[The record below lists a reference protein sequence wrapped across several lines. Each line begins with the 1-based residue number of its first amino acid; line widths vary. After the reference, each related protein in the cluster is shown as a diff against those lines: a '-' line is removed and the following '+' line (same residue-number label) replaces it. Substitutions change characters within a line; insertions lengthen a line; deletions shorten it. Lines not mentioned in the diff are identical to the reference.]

1 MSVTIPLRS
10 DLPWYDLTVEL
21 DGAEYLLEVRWS
33 ERAASWSLVVKDAAT
48 SEVLIGEQRLVEGF
62 PLSSA
67 SATRL
72 PPGALILVDSAG
84 EGAEAT
90 QASLGARHQLLYF
103 AAAELGVTPAVSTP
117 AAQPAPVVIRFG
129 PQGPTGPAGQDGT
142 GGVGPTGG
150 QGPTGPTGAGAT
162 GPSGQDGGTGPTGP
176 SGPSGPS
183 GPTGPSGS
191 DSAVPGPTGPTGPTS
206 TTAGPTGP
214 TGAGPTGPTGP
225 TSTVAG
231 PTGPTSTVA
240 GPTGST
246 GPTGANWQG
255 PWSSFTSYAVGDA
268 VSWLGGSYIA
278 TVANSGHD
286 PTVYTGYWGVLAA
299 KGTDGAAGI
308 NWRGTWLAGTAYAT
322 NDAVYD
328 AGQSYVATSASTSKE
343 PIYYPGLWSLM
354 AAQGGTGPTG
364 PTGPTSTVAGPTG
377 PTSTVAGPTGPTST
391 VPGPTGPTSTVAGPT
406 GPSGS
411 QWYEGAVSPTSG
423 IGIVGDMYL
432 NTASGAYYQK
442 SALGWGSS
450 LGSLIGPTGPT
461 STVPGPT
468 GPTSTVAGPTGP
480 TSTVPGPTG
489 PTAAGPTG
497 PTGPTST
504 TAGPTG
510 GTGPTGPTG
519 SMRQPAAWL
528 QGGTYV
534 VGSTCTYSAVGS
546 TSGCF
551 YCIQANT
558 GSAGVNDPVT
568 GLGTYW
574 VVIATNGTNG
584 SPGGAGPT
592 GPTGPTSTVPGP
604 TGPTSTVAGPTG
616 PTSTVAGPT
625 GPTGPTSTTAGPT
638 GPTGPGLTSLEES
651 CTQRVFISPLAPG
664 GAAFQPGSQNG
675 YFVYL
680 GKTTAAITPKYVE
693 LYLSVIGTTLTTTEV
708 GIFSSPNPPGKAAQT
723 LTKLASTASMD
734 SLTSGLGVKRNS
746 SAFSTS
752 VPAGTHLW
760 AGYRGQ
766 FSTMPTFWGLNMD
779 LGEGVVLVAAG
790 CSAFSSGSNF
800 TTALT
805 TTGTAAT
812 PPTVAPDLRLTLD

>member
-308 NWRGTWLAGTAYAT
+308 NWRGAWLSGTAYST
-322 NDAVYD
+322 NDAVSD
-328 AGQSYVATSASTSKE
+328 AGQSYVATSASTSK
-343 PIYYPGLWSLM
+343 GR
-354 AAQGGTGPTG
+354 
-364 PTGPTSTVAGPTG
+364 STTR
-377 PTSTVAGPTGPTST
+377 
-391 VPGPTGPTSTVAGPT
+391 
-406 GPSGS
+406 
-411 QWYEGAVSPTSG
+411 
-423 IGIVGDMYL
+423 
-432 NTASGAYYQK
+432 ASGRSWRHREAPARRGRPAPLPPSPVLPAPRRPWRGQRGRPAPYLAPRGRRARLQDRRDRADRRGTRARCRRPPG
-442 SALGWGSS
+442 SASS
-450 LGSLIGPTGPT
+450 
-461 STVPGPT
+461 
-468 GPTSTVAGPTGP
+468 A
-480 TSTVPGPTG
+480 
-489 PTAAGPTG
+489 
-497 PTGPTST
+497 
-504 TAGPTG
+504 
-510 GTGPTGPTG
+510 
-519 SMRQPAAWL
+519 
-528 QGGTYV
+528 
-534 VGSTCTYSAVGS
+534 TCT
-546 TSGCF
+546 
-551 YCIQANT
+551 
-558 GSAGVNDPVT
+558 
-568 GLGTYW
+568 
-574 VVIATNGTNG
+574 
-584 SPGGAGPT
+584 
-592 GPTGPTSTVPGP
+592 
-604 TGPTSTVAGPTG
+604 
-616 PTSTVAGPT
+616 
-625 GPTGPTSTTAGPT
+625 
-638 GPTGPGLTSLEES
+638 
-651 CTQRVFISPLAPG
+651 
-664 GAAFQPGSQNG
+664 
-675 YFVYL
+675 
-680 GKTTAAITPKYVE
+680 
-693 LYLSVIGTTLTTTEV
+693 
-708 GIFSSPNPPGKAAQT
+708 
-723 LTKLASTASMD
+723 
-734 SLTSGLGVKRNS
+734 
-746 SAFSTS
+746 
-752 VPAGTHLW
+752 
-760 AGYRGQ
+760 
-766 FSTMPTFWGLNMD
+766 
-779 LGEGVVLVAAG
+779 
-790 CSAFSSGSNF
+790 
-800 TTALT
+800 
-805 TTGTAAT
+805 
-812 PPTVAPDLRLTLD
+812 